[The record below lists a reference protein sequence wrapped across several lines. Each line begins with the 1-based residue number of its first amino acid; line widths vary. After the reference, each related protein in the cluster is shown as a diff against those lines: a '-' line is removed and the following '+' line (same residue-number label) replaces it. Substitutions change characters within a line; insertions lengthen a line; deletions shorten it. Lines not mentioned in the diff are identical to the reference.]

1 MAGVDRCTHAARDA
15 GDAAALGRRAGR
27 FASDIRLGE
36 SIERIDYDLRGVTVF
51 TTTGKRHPGAG
62 SSRYARVLPA
72 DGLRMWPVAGSAYRI
87 FHLERADHIDIVRVL
102 HGARD
107 IPVLL
112 RDVT

>member
-1 MAGVDRCTHAARDA
+1 LADADIDTASAYLRTHDPHAASRLL
-15 GDAAALGRRAGR
+15 AALERAFR
-27 FASDIRLGE
+27 ELA
-36 SIERIDYDLRGVTVF
+36 
-51 TTTGKRHPGAG
+51 RHPGAG
-62 SSRYARVLPA
+62 SPRYAHVLPA
-72 DGLRMWPVAGSAYRI
+72 EGLRMWPVAGSAYLI